1 MGKGKKGLGRDGEIE
16 ERESA
21 REEKTTQCSDDMKKG
36 NGSEEME
43 R

>member
-16 ERESA
+16 ERWD
-21 REEKTTQCSDDMKKG
+21 EEMKKRRAQQR
-36 NGSEEME
+36 SRRRSFRM

>member
-21 REEKTTQCSDDMKKG
+21 TEEQTTQCSDEIKKG